1 MKLSG
6 WWVGILAIIFG
17 ILVIVF
23 PDLLKWLVGI
33 FLIVAGA
40 LAVLRR

>member
-6 WWVGILAIIFG
+6 WLVGILAIIFG